1 MIRRLKM
8 LTNSFNVTLFSSLDN
23 GYYDRSAK
31 AVREFGFPPE
41 TVSAILAESVRK
53 GISAEA
59 VVISALNRLYGKE
72 AQA

>member
-1 MIRRLKM
+1 M
-8 LTNSFNVTLFSSLDN
+8 LTNTLNVTLFHQLDN